1 MNKLEWVHILDM
13 RMIAD
18 CYPEKKFHT
27 KKRVK

>member
-1 MNKLEWVHILDM
+1 MEKSQWVRILDI

-18 CYPEKKFHT
+18 YYPEKKFHT